1 MPSPGQ
7 NPGASNHDIGG
18 WGPGVGFR
26 RDPPQLHK
34 GSRTFG
40 VAAGGCPASPP
51 WLRGRCEGQIT
62 PVVAGVEGWVA
73 LLARLPC
80 GWQG

>member
-1 MPSPGQ
+1 L
-7 NPGASNHDIGG
+7 
-18 WGPGVGFR
+18 R

-40 VAAGGCPASPP
+40 VVAGGCPALPSGEGGV
-51 WLRGRCEGQIT
+51 RAGAGRF
-62 PVVAGVEGWVA
+62 
-73 LLARLPC
+73 LARLPG

>member
-1 MPSPGQ
+1 M
-7 NPGASNHDIGG
+7 
-18 WGPGVGFR
+18 R
-26 RDPPQLHK
+26 RDPSPAPK
-34 GSRTFG
+34 GVPDVD
-40 VAAGGCPASPP
+40 VAAGGCPASPS

-62 PVVAGVEGWVA
+62 PVVAGVEGWMA

>member
-7 NPGASNHDIGG
+7 NPGALNHAIEG
-18 WGPGVGFR
+18 WGPGVGSR
-26 RDPPQLHK
+26 RDPPQLLK

-40 VAAGGCPASPP
+40 VAAGGCPALPS
-51 WLRGRCEGQIT
+51 GEGG
-62 PVVAGVEGWVA
+62 VRARAGWF
-73 LLARLPC
+73 LARLPG

>member
-1 MPSPGQ
+1 
-7 NPGASNHDIGG
+7 
-18 WGPGVGFR
+18 VGLR
-26 RDPPQLHK
+26 RDPPQLLK